1 MVDEKRVIEFLR
13 VSNCL
18 GKPEDLFH
26 PWVSFDPDT
35 QERAAVDLHR
45 FLTDDACLVEMI
57 GGQAVFDAMVEQMEA
72 VIGTA
77 LSTKETKQKRQ
88 MWN

>member
-1 MVDEKRVIEFLR
+1 MVDEKLVIEFLER
-13 VSNCL
+13 HDAM

-35 QERAAVDLHR
+35 QERVALDLHR
-45 FLTDDACLVEMI
+45 FFTDDAYLVEMI

-77 LSTKETKQKRQ
+77 VDKE
-88 MWN
+88 NDDA